1 MLESTVASS
10 LFSTPYITAFLL
22 GATALLVLINLG
34 QAWVRRESLNLW
46 MAVYVMALSVA
57 LLCLWQLTYPSN
69 TSFSPLTRDQNPL
82 SLQIYCKVLLVI
94 AMIAQCRLVWRFASL
109 PDTFQRWN
117 RLFIGSNIC
126 LILLASVVSA
136 ISTTTSVV
144 STPTP
149 LVSATLKFA
158 FLFSSVLC
166 LVHLLL
172 LTREQEPNAVFLL
185 IAKAVSLCAFGS
197 AWWLTLM
204 VTGRPVSHW
213 LAQATVII
221 EGMLIT
227 YALVMNSVE
236 HWQHRIRTHYER
248 SLRLKLKQQY
258 NTTLKLVD
266 HELRTPLSGVVGIAE
281 LLLDTSLSKTQR
293 DQVSTMRRASEALLK
308 WLNRLN
314 DWRALQIGRL
324 HFDAIPFDF
333 SQLLQTLF
341 EDTRVK
347 AEDRKIRLT
356 YAPDT
361 NIPTLIK
368 GDPARLKQIISGTL
382 EMALFYSEQGEVSI
396 ELNPMTERNRWQLV
410 ITDTQSGLQTEDI
423 QIALDNQFELDA
435 EHYSSVQRN
444 WLIAKALV
452 KHIDG
457 TLIAELEDGH
467 ARFTCELQLTRYSLL
482 QHHEN
487 QYDQLLHKKRLL
499 VVDDSSS
506 SRKLVAKRADSWG
519 MTTTCVPAG
528 KDAVA
533 MINTMNQVGAGF
545 DAIILDYDL
554 PDITGLELAR
564 QINRNPRLKPTPV
577 MIMLSGDNVF
587 PYEEQAR
594 DLLIRRVLTKPISSQ
609 SLKITLAEELTLQE
623 ARNKTSSPDNPDT
636 TESYTP
642 AK

>member
-1 MLESTVASS
+1 MLELTNTSS
-10 LFSTPYITAFLL
+10 LFSTSYITAVLL
-22 GATALLVLINLG
+22 GATGILVLINLG

-46 MAVYVMALSVA
+46 LAVYVVALSAVF
-57 LLCLWQLTYPSN
+57 LCLWHLTHSL
-69 TSFSPLTRDQNPL
+69 SFSLTALPASQMSESIQL
-82 SLQIYCKVLLVI
+82 YCKILMVVAI
-94 AMIAQCRLVWRFASL
+94 VAQSRMVWRFARL
-109 PDTFQRWN
+109 PEHYRRWN
-117 RLFIGSNIC
+117 AWFIGLSMGFIG
-126 LILLASVVSA
+126 LGAA
-136 ISTTTSVV
+136 TTALHA
-144 STPTP
+144 P
-149 LVSATLKFA
+149 AAGHALKLA
-158 FLFSSVLC
+158 FLGSTGLC
-166 LVHLLL
+166 TVHLAL
-172 LTREQEPNAVFLL
+172 LTREHETNALFLL
-185 IAKAVSLCAFGS
+185 IAKVFALCAFGS
-197 AWWLTLM
+197 SWWLTLM
-204 VTGRPVSHW
+204 YTDRPQAHW
-213 LAQATVII
+213 LAQSTIII
-221 EGMLIT
+221 ECMIIT
-227 YALVMNSVE
+227 YALVMHSVE
-236 HWQHRIRTHYER
+236 HWQQRIIAHYDR

-293 DQVSTMRRASEALLK
+293 DQVSTMRRASESLLK

-341 EDTRVK
+341 EDSRVK
-347 AEDRKIRLT
+347 AEDRKICLT
-356 YAPDT
+356 YTPHD
-361 NIPTLIK
+361 NIPSLIK

-396 ELNPMTERNRWQLV
+396 ELTPMKDRNRWQLV
-410 ITDTQSGLQTEDI
+410 ITDTQSGLHDQDI
-423 QIALDNQFELDA
+423 QIALASDREQETEHNA
-435 EHYSSVQRN
+435 EQYSSVQRN

-452 KHIDG
+452 GHING
-457 TLIAELEDGH
+457 ALTAELDNGH
-467 ARFTCELQLTRYSLL
+467 ARFTCELLLPRYSLL

-519 MTTTCVPAG
+519 MITTCVPNG

-564 QINRNPRLKPTPV
+564 QITRHPRLKPAPV

-594 DLLIRRVLTKPISSQ
+594 DVSIRRVLTKPISSQ
-609 SLKITLAEELTLQE
+609 SLKITLAEELTLHD
-623 ARNKTSSPDNPDT
+623 ARQKPSSPGSPDT
-636 TESYTP
+636 AEAYSP

>member
-1 MLESTVASS
+1 MPEPTATVS
-10 LFSTPYITAFLL
+10 LFSTLFITSLLL
-22 GATALLVLINLG
+22 GATAILALINFG
-34 QAWVRRESLNLW
+34 QALVRRESLNLW
-46 MAVYVMALSVA
+46 MGIYVLSLSA
-57 LLCLWQLTYPSN
+57 AMLCLWHLLYPGEHD
-69 TSFSPLTRDQNPL
+69 FSPLPHNPNPS
-82 SLQIYCKVLLVI
+82 SLQLYCKILLVI
-94 AMIAQCRLVWRFASL
+94 AMIAQCRLVWRFAPLSE
-109 PDTFQRWN
+109 TFQRWN
-117 RLFIGSNIC
+117 RSFVGGNTVLVIVAVIATTVTTPSTLLSN
-126 LILLASVVSA
+126 
-136 ISTTTSVV
+136 
-144 STPTP
+144 
-149 LVSATLKFA
+149 TLKLT
-158 FLFSSVLC
+158 FLGSTLLC
-166 LVHLLL
+166 SIHLLL
-172 LTREQEPNAVFLL
+172 LTREHEPNAMFLL
-185 IAKAVSLCAFGS
+185 IAKTFSLLAFGG
-197 AWWLTLM
+197 AWLVTLIYIDL
-204 VTGRPVSHW
+204 PIAHW
-213 LAQATVII
+213 MAQATVII
-221 EGMLIT
+221 ESMLMT
-227 YALVMNSVE
+227 YALVMHSVE
-236 HWQHRIRTHYER
+236 HWQQRIRSHYER
-248 SLRLKLKQQY
+248 SLQLKLKQQY

-266 HELRTPLSGVVGIAE
+266 HELRTPLSGIVGIAE

-341 EDTRVK
+341 EDSRVK

-356 YAPDT
+356 YTPYS

-396 ELNPMTERNRWQLV
+396 ELHPMAERNRWQLV
-410 ITDTQSGLQTEDI
+410 ITDTQSGLQHEDI
-423 QIALDNQFELDA
+423 EIALAETRHQDA

-452 KHIDG
+452 EHLDG
-457 TLIAELEDGH
+457 TLSAELEEGH
-467 ARFTCELQLTRYSLL
+467 VRFTCELLLPRYSLL

-564 QINRNPRLKPTPV
+564 QITRNPRLKPVPV
-577 MIMLSGDNVF
+577 MIMLSGDNLF
-587 PYEEQAR
+587 PFEEQAR
-594 DLLIRRVLTKPISSQ
+594 DVMIRRVLTKPISSQ
-609 SLKITLAEELTLQE
+609 SLKITLAEELTLQA
-623 ARNKTSSPDNPDT
+623 ARNKPASPDSPDT
-636 TESYTP
+636 AETYSP